1 MNTEATSTIT
11 AGGDGRES
19 QYDIHAKRILSNKNI
34 MAHIL
39 CDAVDEFKGMKPEDI
54 VSLIEGEPIIGGVP
68 VDGGLTNIR
77 TDDLKK
83 NGDRIVGLNTENSD
97 INEGVVRYDILFY
110 VRMRD
115 GLSRIIVNVE
125 AQKDPATDYFILN
138 RAIYYESRLISSQK
152 EREFSGM
159 NYNDIKVTYSIFIC
173 MNMKKDSINHYHL
186 TNDKVT
192 GNAEWKGNI
201 GLFNIVII
209 GIKNDI
215 TDSMYKSIELLDILF
230 SNSLTASERLDIM
243 EKKFNIPLTDDL
255 EGGVNYMSNLGEGIR
270 EAAFKDGE
278 ARGEARGKAMLIRE
292 MHNNNISCEEIARMT
307 NIDLEDVKK
316 AVYGSEPVT
325 V

>member
-1 MNTEATSTIT
+1 MNTEVTSTIT

-115 GLSRIIVNVE
+115 GLSRIIVNV
-125 AQKDPATDYFILN
+125 
-138 RAIYYESRLISSQK
+138 
-152 EREFSGM
+152 
-159 NYNDIKVTYSIFIC
+159 
-173 MNMKKDSINHYHL
+173 
-186 TNDKVT
+186 
-192 GNAEWKGNI
+192 
-201 GLFNIVII
+201 
-209 GIKNDI
+209 
-215 TDSMYKSIELLDILF
+215 
-230 SNSLTASERLDIM
+230 
-243 EKKFNIPLTDDL
+243 
-255 EGGVNYMSNLGEGIR
+255 
-270 EAAFKDGE
+270 
-278 ARGEARGKAMLIRE
+278 
-292 MHNNNISCEEIARMT
+292 
-307 NIDLEDVKK
+307 
-316 AVYGSEPVT
+316 
-325 V
+325 

>member
-1 MNTEATSTIT
+1 M
-11 AGGDGRES
+11 
-19 QYDIHAKRILSNKNI
+19 
-34 MAHIL
+34 
-39 CDAVDEFKGMKPEDI
+39 
-54 VSLIEGEPIIGGVP
+54 
-68 VDGGLTNIR
+68 
-77 TDDLKK
+77 KK

-125 AQKDPATDYFILN
+125 AQKDPATDYFIIN

-230 SNSLTASERLDIM
+230 SKNLTASERLDIM
-243 EKKFNIPLTDDL
+243 EKKFDIPLTEEL
-255 EGGVNYMSNLGEGIR
+255 EGGVNFMSNLGEGIR

-278 ARGEARGKAMLIRE
+278 TRKEAQLIKT
-292 MHNNNISCEEIARMT
+292 MYNNDVSCEEISRIT
-307 NIDLEDVKK
+307 EIKIEDVKK
-316 AVYGSEPVT
+316 IIYGSKSVT

>member
-1 MNTEATSTIT
+1 M
-11 AGGDGRES
+11 
-19 QYDIHAKRILSNKNI
+19 
-34 MAHIL
+34 
-39 CDAVDEFKGMKPEDI
+39 
-54 VSLIEGEPIIGGVP
+54 
-68 VDGGLTNIR
+68 
-77 TDDLKK
+77 KK

-243 EKKFNIPLTDDL
+243 EKKFNIPLTEGL

-278 ARGEARGKAMLIRE
+278 ARREAQLIKT
-292 MHNNNISCEEIARMT
+292 MYNNNVSCEEIARMT

-316 AVYGSEPVT
+316 AVYGSDPLT

>member
-1 MNTEATSTIT
+1 
-11 AGGDGRES
+11 
-19 QYDIHAKRILSNKNI
+19 

-278 ARGEARGKAMLIRE
+278 ARKEAQLIKT
-292 MHNNNISCEEIARMT
+292 MYNNNVSCEEIARMT

>member
-1 MNTEATSTIT
+1 
-11 AGGDGRES
+11 
-19 QYDIHAKRILSNKNI
+19 
-34 MAHIL
+34 
-39 CDAVDEFKGMKPEDI
+39 MKIKLLHYPEDI

-83 NGDRIVGLNTENSD
+83 NGDRIVGLNTDNSD

-230 SNSLTASERLDIM
+230 SKNLTASERLDIM

-278 ARGEARGKAMLIRE
+278 ARGKAMLIRE

>member
-1 MNTEATSTIT
+1 M
-11 AGGDGRES
+11 
-19 QYDIHAKRILSNKNI
+19 
-34 MAHIL
+34 
-39 CDAVDEFKGMKPEDI
+39 
-54 VSLIEGEPIIGGVP
+54 
-68 VDGGLTNIR
+68 TNIR

-83 NGDRIVGLNTENSD
+83 NGDRIIGLNTDNSD

-173 MNMKKDSINHYHL
+173 MNMKKDSMNHYHL

-278 ARGEARGKAMLIRE
+278 SCKEAQLIKT
-292 MHNNNISCEEIARMT
+292 MYNNNVSCEEIARMT
-307 NIDLEDVKK
+307 NINLEDVKK